1 MKKILV
7 PVDFSDTS
15 LSAFFFAEK
24 LAAKYN
30 TRIDVVHIYDG
41 SLNTNKGLTFELMQT
56 KEDSLLNRLRQF
68 VNIAPNEGGKAVA
81 VNVECKTFLA
91 YNTSSKISKLSK
103 DYDFVVM
110 GMTGKHLMEK
120 KLIGSIASY
129 VAQHAECPV
138 FLVPREHKFEGLRN
152 IVYAQNWESVN
163 DYAIRST
170 IDIGKSF
177 YAALHFVHINEI
189 LDIRDFTI
197 IEQESL
203 VELLEENAPEIT
215 YHIANVNNDSA
226 KKGLEEYTHD
236 HNADLIVLVN
246 RQHTFWDNL
255 LKRSLTKE
263 MVLHS
268 DVPLLI
274 YHAHK

>member
-15 LSAFFFAEK
+15 LSAFFFAER
-24 LAAKYN
+24 LASKYN
-30 TRIDVVHIYDG
+30 AKIDVVHIYNG

-56 KEDSLLNRLRQF
+56 KEDSLVNRLRNF
-68 VNIAPNEGGKAVA
+68 VNIAPSEGGKAVA
-81 VNVECKTFLA
+81 TNIECKTFLA
-91 YNTSSKISKLSK
+91 YNTSAKISNLSK
-103 DYDFVVM
+103 DYDFVIM
-110 GMTGKHLMEK
+110 GMTGTHVIEK
-120 KLIGSIASY
+120 KLIGSIASS
-129 VAQHAECPV
+129 VAQKAECPV
-138 FLVPREHKFEGLRN
+138 FLIPREHQFEGLHN

-163 DYAIRST
+163 DFAIRST
-170 IDIGKSF
+170 IELGKTF

-189 LDIRDFTI
+189 LDIRDFTL

-215 YHIANVNNDSA
+215 YHLANINNESA
-226 KKGLEEYTHD
+226 KSGLEEYANEH
-236 HNADLIVLVN
+236 HADLIVLVN

-263 MVLHS
+263 MALNAN
-268 DVPLLI
+268 VPLLI